1 MSVNPPEF
9 GLSVVSP
16 RYCIACNA
24 CQARF
29 TRVGATCASCGGDHA
44 LVGVTIRPLT
54 AADRLFEPR
63 APALD
68 RPATRR
74 LSLALWRL
82 ARARH

>member
-1 MSVNPPEF
+1 MSDNPPEF

-29 TRVGATCASCGGDHA
+29 RRVGATCESCGADHA

-54 AADRLFEPR
+54 GADRLFAPR
-63 APALD
+63 APALE
-68 RPATRR
+68 RPAARR

-82 ARARH
+82 ARARN